1 MNLLTLE
8 PLEPNDLVSVLAL
21 AVLASCVP
29 LMASDYL
36 TEGND
41 PGRTGWMKDEK
52 VFTLANVKD
61 MKLLWKV
68 KLDSQPREMHN
79 LFAPLIAE
87 RVTTA
92 RGAREVAIV
101 AGISDDLF
109 GIDVASGE
117 LLWKKH
123 YESTFAPTDKT
134 VYHTLC
140 LGGQTAVP
148 AMAQVSPGKYTDLR
162 GRVGRAAAPDQR
174 GRRFRR
180 RPAREVP
187 AAQRQALRAERRQ
200 RRHLHGDGA
209 GLRRRSERALLVRP
223 GDPQG
228 EHVHPGRRRHVGPA
242 RRGGIARRRRVH
254 GDRRRE
260 CSARETRSLGNAIVG
275 VKLDENKQLQLVDYF
290 APRNANWLR
299 ARDLDVNATPMA
311 FDYRGRKFLV
321 GTSKECRLWL
331 LDRDALGGE
340 DHRTTLHT
348 TPLICNDAQAFDA
361 KGVWGAMAAWQ
372 DARGVQWVLVPFWG
386 PVSRTFQAPIEHG
399 RPKMGG
405 VAAFKLEEV
414 SPGKWRLNPAWL
426 SRDMDMAEEVMVAN
440 GVVFAYGAGEDTT
453 QTLPDLAWNEPNGPW
468 VGGGLNPYSERRIP
482 NSRHATLYA
491 LDGQTGKELWSSGNQ
506 ITSWNHFSG
515 LTVANGRA
523 YLGTFDGTMYSFG
536 VPAAA
541 GK

>member
-1 MNLLTLE
+1 MPVVCWCALV
-8 PLEPNDLVSVLAL
+8 PLRQCVAL
-21 AVLASCVP
+21 AVIGSWIP

-41 PGRTGWMKDEK
+41 PGRTAWMKDEN
-52 VFTLANVKD
+52 VFTPANVKD
-61 MKLLWKV
+61 IKLLWKV

-79 LFAPLIAE
+79 IFSPLIAE

-92 RGAREVAIV
+92 RGPREIAIV

-117 LLWKKH
+117 LLWKKR

-148 AMAQVSPGKYTDLR
+148 AMAQVAPGKYTIYAIAWD
-162 GRVGRAAAPDQR
+162 GRLHQINAADGSDVAPPDKFLPPNGKPYALNVVNGVVYTATAQGCGGVPNALYSYHLATR
-174 GRRFRR
+174 KASTFQPAGGGMWGRRG
-180 RPAREVP
+180 
-187 AAQRQALRAERRQ
+187 AAVSPEGVVYMVT
-200 RRHLHGDGA
+200 GDA
-209 GLRRRSERALLVRP
+209 IFSPL
-223 GDPQG
+223 
-228 EHVHPGRRRHVGPA
+228 
-242 RRGGIARRRRVH
+242 
-254 GDRRRE
+254 
-260 CSARETRSLGNAIVG
+260 TKSLGNAIVG
-275 VKLDENKQLQLVDYF
+275 ARLDDNQQLQLVDYF
-290 APRNANWLR
+290 APPNANWMR
-299 ARDLDVNATPMA
+299 ARDLDMNVTPMA

-348 TPLICNDAQAFDA
+348 TPLLCNDDQAFDA

-372 DARGVQWVLVPFWG
+372 DSRGLQWVLVPFWG
-386 PVSRTFQAPIEHG
+386 PVSRSFRAPIEYG

-405 VAAFKLEEV
+405 VAAYKLEEAT
-414 SPGKWRLNPAWL
+414 PGQWRLNPGWL
-426 SRDMDMAEEVMVAN
+426 SRDMDMAEEVVVAN
-440 GVVFAYGAGEDTT
+440 GVVFAYGSGEDTT
-453 QTLPDLAWNEPNGPW
+453 QTLPDIAWNEPGGPW

-482 NSRHATLYA
+482 SSRRATLYA
-491 LDGQTGKELWSSGNQ
+491 LDGQTGNELWSSGNQ
-506 ITSWNHFSG
+506 ITSWNHWSG

-523 YLGTFDGTMYSFG
+523 YLGTFDGTLYSFG
-536 VPAAA
+536 IPAAA
-541 GK
+541 RQ